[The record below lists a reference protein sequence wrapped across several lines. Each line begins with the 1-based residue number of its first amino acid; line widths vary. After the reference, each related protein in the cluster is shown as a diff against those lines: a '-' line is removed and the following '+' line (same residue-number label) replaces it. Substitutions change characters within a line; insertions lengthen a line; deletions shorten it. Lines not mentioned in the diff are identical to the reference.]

1 MLWSGPKQGVAA
13 EVTPGSRGH
22 ARRAELL
29 GRAACCAGAALH
41 RVRGVAP
48 SSVGRRQVTPCERT
62 YDASNARLRR
72 LREIRPGARS
82 DDQKRGGKRKLEAR
96 PLFGAPAASRG
107 AGRNSL
113 FPRGLE
119 GPPEAGCESRLG

>member
-1 MLWSGPKQGVAA
+1 MLWSGPKQRVAA

-29 GRAACCAGAALH
+29 GHAAFCASAALH

-72 LREIRPGARS
+72 L
-82 DDQKRGGKRKLEAR
+82 
-96 PLFGAPAASRG
+96 
-107 AGRNSL
+107 
-113 FPRGLE
+113 
-119 GPPEAGCESRLG
+119 